1 MLFQKIYNIAQE
13 TALTMSF
20 TANRE
25 AGTLT
30 VVVIPK
36 MVDEKANPALRQPLS
51 FEATPEE
58 LEAEF
63 AEALGSYA
71 ASRKSLADALKD
83 TETVIE
89 AAKKEATSKATKA
102 IKTASPKAAAANK
115 PDKAEEKAPTGSTVP
130 VTVPAEA
137 PADAEN
143 LFE

>member
-1 MLFQKIYNIAQE
+1 MLFQKIFNIAQE
-13 TALTMSF
+13 AALTMSF

-36 MVDEKANPALRQPLS
+36 MVDEKANPALHQPLS

-58 LEAEF
+58 LEDGF

-71 ASRKSLADALKD
+71 ATRKSLADALKD
-83 TETVIE
+83 AETVIE
-89 AAKKEATSKATKA
+89 AAKKEAASKASKAVRGASAKAGAETKPA
-102 IKTASPKAAAANK
+102 KAAEN
-115 PDKAEEKAPTGSTVP
+115 APASDTVP
-130 VTVPAEA
+130 VTVPAA
-137 PADAEN
+137 VPANAEN